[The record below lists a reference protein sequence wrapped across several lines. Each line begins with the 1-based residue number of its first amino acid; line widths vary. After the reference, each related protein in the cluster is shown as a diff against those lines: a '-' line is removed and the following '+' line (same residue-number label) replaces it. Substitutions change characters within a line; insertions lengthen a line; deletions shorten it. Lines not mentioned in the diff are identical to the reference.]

1 MTKGDKIV
9 NKTLLISFL
18 SLFLAQFIKIFT
30 IKPFSIANIIGSGG
44 FPSSHSSFV
53 ATLTTLIGLKHG
65 FNSDLFT
72 IVLIFSMIVTYDAGG
87 VRKAVGDQANVLNNL
102 INHLNV
108 KNIERDPELLK
119 EDLKELIGHTPL
131 EVFAGVFLG
140 VFIALI
146 SFYYFY

>member
-1 MTKGDKIV
+1 V
-9 NKTLLISFL
+9 NKTLLISFI

-30 IKPFSIANIIGSGG
+30 IKPFSLTSIIGSGG

-53 ATLTTLIGLKHG
+53 ATLSTLIGLKHG

-72 IVLIFSMIVTYDAGG
+72 IVLIFSLIVTYDAGG

-131 EVFAGVFLG
+131 EVFAGVILG
-140 VFIALI
+140 VSIALF

>member
-1 MTKGDKIV
+1 M
-9 NKTLLISFL
+9 NKTLLISFI
-18 SLFLAQFIKIFT
+18 SLFIAQFIKIFT
-30 IKPFSIANIIGSGG
+30 IKPYSITSIIGSGG

-65 FNSDLFT
+65 FKSDLFS
-72 IVLIFSMIVTYDAGG
+72 IVLIFSMIITYDAGG
-87 VRKAVGDQANVLNNL
+87 VRKAVGDQANVLNKL

-119 EDLKELIGHTPL
+119 KDLKELIGHTPL
-131 EVFAGVFLG
+131 EVFAGVILG
-140 VFIALI
+140 VSIALI

>member
-1 MTKGDKIV
+1 M
-9 NKTLLISFL
+9 NKTLLISFI

-30 IKPFSIANIIGSGG
+30 IKPFSLASIIGSGG

-131 EVFAGVFLG
+131 EVFAGVILG
-140 VFIALI
+140 VSIALI

>member
-1 MTKGDKIV
+1 M
-9 NKTLLISFL
+9 NKTLLISFI

-30 IKPFSIANIIGSGG
+30 IKPFSLTSIIGSGG

-53 ATLTTLIGLKHG
+53 ATLSTLIGLKHG

-72 IVLIFSMIVTYDAGG
+72 IVLIFSLIVTYDAGG

-131 EVFAGVFLG
+131 EVFAGVILG
-140 VFIALI
+140 VSIALF

>member
-1 MTKGDKIV
+1 M
-9 NKTLLISFL
+9 NKTLLISFI

-30 IKPFSIANIIGSGG
+30 IKPFSLTSIIGSGG

-53 ATLTTLIGLKHG
+53 ATLATLIGLKHG

-131 EVFAGVFLG
+131 EVFAGVILG
-140 VFIALI
+140 VSIALI

>member
-1 MTKGDKIV
+1 M

-18 SLFLAQFIKIFT
+18 SLFLAQSIKIFT
-30 IKPFSIANIIGSGG
+30 IRPLSITNLIGSGG

-65 FNSDLFT
+65 FNSDLFSV
-72 IVLIFSMIVTYDAGG
+72 VLIFSMIVTYDAGG

-108 KNIERDPELLK
+108 KNNEIDPALLK
-119 EDLKELIGHTPL
+119 EDLKELIGHTPI
-131 EVFAGVFLG
+131 EVFAGVTLG
-140 VFIALI
+140 ISIALL
-146 SFYYFY
+146 SFYFFY

>member
-1 MTKGDKIV
+1 V
-9 NKTLLISFL
+9 NKTLLISFI

-30 IKPFSIANIIGSGG
+30 IKPFSLTSIIGSGG

-72 IVLIFSMIVTYDAGG
+72 VVLIFSMIVTYDAGG
-87 VRKAVGDQANVLNNL
+87 VRKAVGDQANVLNKL

-131 EVFAGVFLG
+131 EVFAGVILG
-140 VFIALI
+140 VSIALI